1 MIRVLIAD
9 DHKLVRDS
17 LEALLMRDKDIQ
29 VVGQARDGQEAI
41 ELVDKF
47 SPDVVS
53 MDVKMPRVNGFEA
66 AREIGRQSGG
76 QNRTQVLIVAMSWD
90 EQMIQQAVN
99 GGAKGYVTK
108 TDIFA
113 ELIPAVRA
121 VHKGQ
126 SYFSKTIREFL
137 PPATRTE

>member
-29 VVGQARDGQEAI
+29 IVAQARDGQEAI
-41 ELVDKF
+41 ELVNKF

-53 MDVKMPRVNGFEA
+53 MDVKMPRLNGFEA
-66 AREIGRQSGG
+66 ARQIRRQSRG

-90 EQMIQQAVN
+90 EQMVQRAVS
-99 GGAKGYVTK
+99 GGAKGYVSK
-108 TDIFA
+108 TDVFA

-121 VHKGQ
+121 LHEGH

-137 PPATRTE
+137 SPATRME